1 MNDDTLYRKGE
12 DVNSRRRYDSRMRDE
27 RAQKTR
33 SCILAA
39 AKSLFLKHGY
49 VPTTMAG
56 IAREAGVATQT
67 VYVTFGTKRAIL
79 AAVMG
84 ETIGGDDQRIGMLER
99 ADPQRMREETDQRL
113 QLRMMAHGIRE
124 VLDRA
129 GPMFDVMRIAAAS
142 EVEIHAAYTELQE
155 QRRQNMASVVGWI
168 TDKGPLKPGLTETEA
183 ADVLWTLTS
192 ADVHRML
199 RDERGWTPEQYEE
212 WLAESLI
219 NALLP

>member
-1 MNDDTLYRKGE
+1 MNDDTLYRKEE

-27 RAQKTR
+27 RARETR

-39 AKSLFLKHGY
+39 AKSLFLQHGY

-84 ETIGGDDQRIGMLER
+84 EMIGGDDQRIGVLER
-99 ADPQRMREETDQRL
+99 VDPQRMREEPDQHR

-124 VLDRA
+124 ILDRA
-129 GPMFDVMRIAAAS
+129 GPMLDVMRIAAAS
-142 EVEIHAAYTELQE
+142 EVEIYAAYTELQE
-155 QRRQNMASVVGWI
+155 QRRENMASVVGWI
-168 TDKGPLKPGLTETEA
+168 TDKGPLKSGLTENEA

-199 RDERGWTPEQYEE
+199 RSERGWTPERYEE

-219 NALLP
+219 IALLP

>member
-1 MNDDTLYRKGE
+1 MNDDTLYRKDG
-12 DVNSRRRYDSRMRDE
+12 DVNSRRRYDSRIREE
-27 RAQKTR
+27 RARETR
-33 SCILAA
+33 SRILSA
-39 AKSLFLKHGY
+39 AKRLFLRHGY

-67 VYVTFGTKRAIL
+67 VYVTFATKRAIL

-99 ADPQRMREETDQRL
+99 ADPQRMREEPDQHR

-124 VLDRA
+124 ILDRA

-155 QRRQNMASVVGWI
+155 QRRENMAIVVGWI
-168 TDKGPLKPGLTETEA
+168 TDKGPLKPGLIENEA
-183 ADVLWTLTS
+183 ADILWTLTS

-199 RDERGWTPEQYEE
+199 RDERGWTTERYEE
-212 WLAESLI
+212 WLAESLVD
-219 NALLP
+219 ALLP